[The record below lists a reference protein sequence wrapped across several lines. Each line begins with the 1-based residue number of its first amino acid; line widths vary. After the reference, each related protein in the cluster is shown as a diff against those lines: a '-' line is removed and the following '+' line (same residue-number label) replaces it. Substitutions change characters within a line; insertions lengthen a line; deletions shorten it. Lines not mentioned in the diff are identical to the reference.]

1 MNGIVLNMPTQTKP
15 KEESHNYRGQ
25 RYMLRFDPHA
35 SENQQWTWTVSYTI
49 VYPYYGSAS
58 SLPNAKRA
66 AERKIRTLVG
76 QNERWSE

>member
-1 MNGIVLNMPTQTKP
+1 MNGNVLDATKRVKP

-25 RYMLRFDPHA
+25 HFILRFDPNA
-35 SENQQWTWTVSYTI
+35 SENQQWAWIVSYTV
-49 VYPYYGSAS
+49 VYPYYGNAS
-58 SLPNAKRA
+58 TLPQAKRA